1 MLDSRLKQL
10 VAIGVLAAGAAL
22 VPPMLSA
29 VCVLWLLILPG
40 RGISARF
47 GSDRAMS
54 AVALAAGLVFMPL
67 LLNGL
72 WHVTNDRFVILGL
85 LLLVNAIFVPPA
97 KSAAPVETRPSG
109 GRTSVVLLR
118 VILGW
123 SAACVFL
130 GLWLPRAFDVS
141 IQGAHDY
148 VKHHAVV
155 LSLMESPLPLQNM
168 FYSGEP
174 GTPYYCYHFFYLL
187 AAAIVH
193 QQLLDCGTAFAL
205 DGRGGDS
212 RVHRLG
218 GSAGSRHH
226 GFGAGGDIGVRL
238 RECGRRM
245 GCDPGGV
252 ERAARRRIAA
262 PPVTLD
268 TWCPTPWRWHNLMT
282 QFYWCP
288 QHVDA
293 MLTFLLATYW
303 LRALPLD
310 RRWIMLAPLHA
321 WSIFGS
327 SAYLAMTLLPAA
339 ALAALWPMFQ
349 RPTAERA
356 TSRGYFAAL
365 VLIGVLGSALMLP
378 LALGYSEMAH
388 RFRGGLTTQWE
399 RFPLAVF
406 GRHLP
411 PGPLANFADLPWIML
426 FDMGL
431 PLLALPL
438 AGRATWRK
446 LLSDAALRPLLIAA
460 VVGPLAMFTLRSTV
474 NPFDY
479 SFRLAIMPTQV
490 FAALVTGTLVA
501 GGAASLSRRALVR
514 VVLIGGVII
523 GLPVGL
529 YEAPISALRSQLQ
542 KSQLA
547 ADEGAIRFLRALP
560 RGSIIQG
567 DPVVEQGKDD
577 RLHLSELTDQ
587 RIGVLDPSHSH
598 VRVFYP
604 RDERA
609 WQEHFERVRAALT
622 ATSPRAAY
630 DALRELGVQYVL
642 YGSVEA
648 KHYGPPGAFENE
660 RYFEPVYRDAKARV
674 YRLHSGESS
683 E

>member
-1 MLDSRLKQL
+1 MLDTRLKQL

-22 VPPMLSA
+22 APPMLSA

-109 GRTSVVLLR
+109 GRTSIVLLR

-174 GTPYYCYHFFYLL
+174 GTPYYYYHFFYLL
-187 AAAIVH
+187 AAAIVRISNCSIA
-193 QQLLDCGTAFAL
+193 LAFAL
-205 DGRGGDS
+205 TAAAVTAAFIGL
-212 RVHRLG
+212 VARLG
-218 GSAGSRHH
+218 RDITGSAPAGTLASACVSVVGGWDAIPVAWNVLH
-226 GFGAGGDIGVRL
+226 G
-238 RECGRRM
+238 
-245 GCDPGGV
+245 
-252 ERAARRRIAA
+252 AA

-310 RRWIMLAPLHA
+310 RRWIMLAPLLA

-349 RPTAERA
+349 RRTAERA